1 MVATFQELTAFFQEV
16 GAADVGHTDKTYL
29 AHCIGVH
36 NDMKR

>member
-1 MVATFQELTAFFQEV
+1 MVASFKELTAFFQEV

-36 NDMKR
+36 NDM